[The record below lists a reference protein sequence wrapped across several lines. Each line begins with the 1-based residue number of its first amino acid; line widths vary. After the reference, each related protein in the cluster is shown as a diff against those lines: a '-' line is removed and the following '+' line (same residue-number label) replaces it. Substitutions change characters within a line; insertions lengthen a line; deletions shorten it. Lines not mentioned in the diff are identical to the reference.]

1 MTEGFDPPER
11 QTDAPLPSLVQEGS
25 LPTASDPWQI
35 WFSRAVQIAGLGIMV
50 FEARPGGEQR
60 PWLMLFAT
68 GMMLGGIG
76 LQLIL
81 RWVAARMPQ

>member
-1 MTEGFDPPER
+1 MTDDIEPRAPGAPP
-11 QTDAPLPSLVQEGS
+11 DLPLQEQ
-25 LPTASDPWQI
+25 PSDPWSI
-35 WFSRAVQIAGLGIMV
+35 WFSRSVQVVGLGIMI

-81 RWVAARMPQ
+81 RWVAARVPQ

>member
-1 MTEGFDPPER
+1 MTDDLEPHRDGPQPE
-11 QTDAPLPSLVQEGS
+11 PLP
-25 LPTASDPWQI
+25 PTPSDPFSI
-35 WFSRAVQIAGLGIMV
+35 WFSRLVQVAGLGIMV

-81 RWVAARMPQ
+81 RWVAARVPQ

>member
-1 MTEGFDPPER
+1 MTHEIEPHDTQPPE
-11 QTDAPLPSLVQEGS
+11 APYHTP
-25 LPTASDPWQI
+25 SDPWSI
-35 WFSRAVQIAGLGIMV
+35 GFSRLVQIAGLGIML

-81 RWVAARMPQ
+81 RWVAARVPQ

>member
-1 MTEGFDPPER
+1 MTSDLEPTETPP
-11 QTDAPLPSLVQEGS
+11 TDLEPSS
-25 LPTASDPWQI
+25 PSDPWSI
-35 WFSRAVQIAGLGIMV
+35 WFSRLVQVAGLGIMV

-81 RWVAARMPQ
+81 RWVAARVPQ

>member
-1 MTEGFDPPER
+1 MTDLEPHNHEPPQE
-11 QTDAPLPSLVQEGS
+11 PSP
-25 LPTASDPWQI
+25 PTASDPWSI
-35 WFSRAVQIAGLGIMV
+35 WFSKLVQVAGLGIMV

-68 GMMLGGIG
+68 GMMLGALG

-81 RWVAARMPQ
+81 RWVAARVPQ